1 MQVELLKSLN
11 NALYPTKSLHQEK
24 IEEHFGEALLR
35 ALSPQ
40 EQKELSGLNLFF
52 VVFTNRSGST
62 YMTELLHLS
71 GAGIHPGDEQFNEP
85 SVLLKAKNESIP
97 TFTDYLLNIVREQQ
111 ENGRV
116 GFKISAIQL
125 FWLTQLG
132 LLTNFRSVRLIHSVR
147 EDRIAQAVSHVK
159 ARATGQWHTLMP
171 ATSSQP
177 VSYSRREMLR
187 CLRGISSSYE
197 LCNYYC
203 SIHQPPRL
211 DVVYE
216 RILEDPYR
224 ELQRMTNFIGIAG
237 FRAKRVKLD
246 AVVIQ
251 QQRDEENER
260 LSRKFKEEF
269 DFTGSS
275 PVSTDG
281 LNTTANFRSRL
292 VSRLRTRGL
301 WQRTR

>member
-1 MQVELLKSLN
+1 MQVKLLKSLN
-11 NALYPTKSLHQEK
+11 SALYPSKSLHQEK
-24 IEEHFGEALLR
+24 IEEHFGEALVR
-35 ALSPQ
+35 ALSPH
-40 EQKELSGLNLFF
+40 EQKELSRLNLFF

-62 YMTELLHLS
+62 YMTELLHLL
-71 GAGIHPGDEQFNEP
+71 GAGIHPRAEQFNES
-85 SVLLKAKNESIP
+85 SVLRKAKNESIP
-97 TFTDYLLNIVREQQ
+97 TFTDYLVSIVREQQ

-116 GFKISAIQL
+116 GFKISATQL

-132 LLTNFRSVRLIHSVR
+132 FLPNFRSVRLIHSLR

-171 ATSSQP
+171 AKSSEP
-177 VSYSRREMLR
+177 IIYSRREILK
-187 CLRGISSSYE
+187 CLRGISRSQE

-203 SIHQPPRL
+203 SIHQPLRL

-216 RILEDPYR
+216 RTLEDPYR
-224 ELQRMTNFIGIAG
+224 EMKRMADFLSISG
-237 FRAKRVKLD
+237 FFAKRVKLD

-260 LSRKFKEEF
+260 LSKKFKEEF

-275 PVSTDG
+275 SVSTDG
-281 LNTTANFRSRL
+281 LNTAANFRSRL
-292 VSRLRTRGL
+292 ATRLRTRG
-301 WQRTR
+301 